1 MTAQVCNEP
10 LRRERRRES
19 ITAIRGDVV
28 GALDKPIVLVG
39 HSLGTAVVE
48 LVAAARPARALAST
62 VAARFD
68 PAMTT
73 VTAIEKSGNLTHIE
87 RLSALDRGDQSLPG
101 RVANRSCRCRAAGQ
115 RLGSST

>member
-1 MTAQVCNEP
+1 MTAQVCHES

-28 GALDKPIVLVG
+28 CAPDQPTLLVG
-39 HSLGTAVVE
+39 HSLGTAAVE

-62 VAARFD
+62 VAARLD

-87 RLSALDRGDQSLPG
+87 RPSAVAAEIKRFRAELPTGASGAGPPAGD
-101 RVANRSCRCRAAGQ
+101 
-115 RLGSST
+115 